1 MSFPRLTALAMGLL
15 AVVVIES
22 RMQSPWQPV
31 DVGGAVPH
39 APRAPLAREG
49 ERGSEPAAATLKP
62 PRAPAVPVERLA
74 VVDAGVRVS
83 PFGAANAPRDV
94 EAHGDGGHAQRT
106 YEREADRERMERKIR
121 RCKYLAEISR
131 VARRD
136 VLVEIMYERARLGCA
151 GLGY

>member
-1 MSFPRLTALAMGLL
+1 MSFPRLTALAVGLL

-22 RMQSPWQPV
+22 GMRFPWQSV
-31 DVGGAVPH
+31 DVGGGVPPG
-39 APRAPLAREG
+39 PRAAHARG
-49 ERGSEPAAATLKP
+49 DERGNEPAAATLKP
-62 PRAPAVPVERLA
+62 PRAPAVPVERLTA
-74 VVDAGVRVS
+74 VDAEVRIS
-83 PFGAANAPRDV
+83 RFGAANAPRDI